1 MALVGAVSRVGHKL
15 TPRNLYPSAPR
26 VPATAT
32 ALSVKRW
39 ESCGPLTYDD
49 RTLRGRLF
57 CTGARGGL
65 RPQPA
70 PLLEEG
76 VACAGGAGAGAVD
89 QQAEALT
96 MARAPASLL
105 SRSRDDSPAPGT
117 TARLLGPA
125 IHHGPAAAS
134 RWGARE
140 RGSSGPLAQQGGR
153 GVSQGRCPPAP
164 RLSPGC
170 GKLSQDRVAFNRTQR
185 QLLSGPGSRWR
196 NAFLPLVRGHCC
208 VRRGRGASSK
218 CSCEGHEENTPLSL
232 PTQGRSGESVASRWA
247 RSPAV

>member
-1 MALVGAVSRVGHKL
+1 MALVEAASRVGHKL

-32 ALSVKRW
+32 APSGKCW

-57 CTGARGGL
+57 CAGARGGL

-96 MARAPASLL
+96 TARAPASLL
-105 SRSRDDSPAPGT
+105 SRSRDDS
-117 TARLLGPA
+117 RLLGPA
-125 IHHGPAAAS
+125 VHHGPAAAS

-140 RGSSGPLAQQGGR
+140 RGSSGPLAQRGGR
-153 GVSQGRCPPAP
+153 GVSQGRCPPAL

-170 GKLSQDRVAFNRTQR
+170 GKLSQDSVAFNRTQR
-185 QLLSGPGSRWR
+185 QLLSGPGSRGR

-208 VRRGRGASSK
+208 VRGGRGPSSK
-218 CSCEGHEENTPLSL
+218 CSPEGHEENTPLSL
-232 PTQGRSGESVASRWA
+232 PTQGCSGESVASRWA